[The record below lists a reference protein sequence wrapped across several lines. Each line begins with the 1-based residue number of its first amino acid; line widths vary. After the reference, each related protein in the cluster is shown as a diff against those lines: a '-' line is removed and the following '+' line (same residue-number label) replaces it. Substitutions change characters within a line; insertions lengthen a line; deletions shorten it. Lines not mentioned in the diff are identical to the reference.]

1 MTDKSLALKILSRFR
16 NKQQFSLLV
25 LKATTSKNVKLLD
38 DALRKIYTLVNV
50 EDIKSGKDKTKSPY
64 LEVKITRAKEFHSGL
79 NRKFKEAQQVVQQ
92 RELKLLCRRMAL
104 EPRITEMQ
112 EVMNENPIRHEE
124 ELSERSSWEAPTFVP
139 KGGLWGTIAKK

>member
-64 LEVKITRAKEFHSGL
+64 LEVKITRAKKYHERL
-79 NRKFKEAQQVVQQ
+79 DKKLKQAQQVSQQ
-92 RELKLLCRRMAL
+92 RELELLCRRMAS
-104 EPRITEMQ
+104 EPRTNEMQ
-112 EVMNENPIRHEE
+112 EVMN
-124 ELSERSSWEAPTFVP
+124 
-139 KGGLWGTIAKK
+139 